1 MEAAH
6 LGSFSWPHPF
16 LGTSNPSNLTDSKWK
31 FREDLQEDAG
41 VPYVCQDETSIHIIC
56 GRMSHP
62 DIRPNVFLSHDT
74 FPVWKSHYFAIS
86 MCVRWCITVN
96 ESWRCGKKQEPFL
109 ASLGI
114 FSKWQN
120 YFTVLCHAK
129 KMRNPFLLLFS
140 DAFFFLV
147 WIAIFIKFADCT
159 ASTGG
164 VFFPT
169 PKNYTLC

>member
-1 MEAAH
+1 MSFHTFYAATFYH
-6 LGSFSWPHPF
+6 PGSYKWWVGLLCIDGSSTFGFFALVSWPHPF

-129 KMRNPFLLLFS
+129 KMRNAFLFS
-140 DAFFFLV
+140 DAFFF
-147 WIAIFIKFADCT
+147 F
-159 ASTGG
+159 
-164 VFFPT
+164 
-169 PKNYTLC
+169 